1 MRRVRVL
8 ALIGLALGLL
18 LWFPAAPAA
27 AQGSSALACMHLPV
41 TATRD
46 VGCNPRQEC
55 TRRNLGPI
63 CNQLPTSGN
72 PRRVCTARGGGP
84 LCNALPDSDV
94 CGSESYNPRQECL
107 NRLPRPKS
115 DIRDIIRQKAPA
127 VPPPSP
133 IIVLEWGPCDPVP
146 IRRGVQTDCPL
157 YATIQNESPGNNV
170 SGRIREELTDR
181 CYVGYF
187 LPPTFTIPGNQP
199 LGRYRVTTVILAHA
213 QSCPQSAAASGAT
226 TVPAHIWAS
235 IEYRSGGRPVTE
247 EKVLTV
253 PQQVD

>member
-1 MRRVRVL
+1 MRRARVL
-8 ALIGLALGLL
+8 APIGLALGLL
-18 LWFPAAPAA
+18 LWLPAAPAA
-27 AQGSSALACMHLPV
+27 AQGSSALACSRLPV

-84 LCNALPDSDV
+84 VCNALPDSDV

-115 DIRDIIRQKAPA
+115 DIRDIIRQKAPP

-133 IIVLEWGPCDPVP
+133 TIVLEWGLCDPVP
-146 IRRGVQTDCPL
+146 IRRGVTTDCPL
-157 YATIQNESPGNNV
+157 YATIQIESPGRDV
-170 SGRIREELTDR
+170 PGTIREEWTDR
-181 CYVGYF
+181 CYVGYMV
-187 LPPTFTIPGNQP
+187 PPTFTILGNQP
-199 LGRYRVTTVILAHA
+199 LGRYRVATAALHHG
-213 QSCPQSAAASGAT
+213 SCPRDRAASGET
-226 TVPAHIWAS
+226 TVPAHIRAV